1 MATLKLMIA
10 ALSLVSLVAI
20 ACPRSMERS
29 DDKRTESSQ
38 EFAPMSRELQAA
50 TRARCVLLAG
60 PEYHECIYAVIMHR
74 PTR

>member
-10 ALSLVSLVAI
+10 ALSLVSFVAI
-20 ACPRSMERS
+20 ACPRSMEHN
-29 DDKRTESSQ
+29 DDKRTES
-38 EFAPMSRELQAA
+38 APMPRELQAA

-60 PEYHECIYAVIMHR
+60 PEYHECIYAVIMRR